1 VALVLAS
8 GTSSTVVHV
17 RTIIGRDVSSAVKS
31 VQDLINQNTK

>member
-1 VALVLAS
+1 MAHTA

-17 RTIIGRDVSSAVKS
+17 RTIISQDVSSAVKS